1 MFNFIPYY
9 IKTRCCCRG
18 KGKPNL
24 GEKKIH
30 RIHKNPT
37 GMEVMFDS
45 EGNAAV
51 HSHWEFPTHFDKIIS
66 QERDFSVPDTLQ
78 KPQVPRLAEL
88 RPCSQARA
96 AEVPVLRC
104 LPAPLREEG
113 APGSGLSTGNGSRQQ
128 MLAGTRPIPCQE

>member
-1 MFNFIPYY
+1 
-9 IKTRCCCRG
+9 
-18 KGKPNL
+18 
-24 GEKKIH
+24 
-30 RIHKNPT
+30 
-37 GMEVMFDS
+37 MEVMFDS